1 MFKGT
6 TIKTDISPTTI
17 ADKNQSKYDVT
28 LKLIILL
35 QIKYIDIY
43 WKKHRKT
50 LIKVFFKSL
59 FRIFFEVNIINSK
72 HLIKTETKLPIAT
85 PTIPYLKT
93 RQKEINKFENA
104 STQEPLWVSLNLPAV
119 KARLL

>member
-43 WKKHRKT
+43 
-50 LIKVFFKSL
+50 
-59 FRIFFEVNIINSK
+59 
-72 HLIKTETKLPIAT
+72 
-85 PTIPYLKT
+85 
-93 RQKEINKFENA
+93 
-104 STQEPLWVSLNLPAV
+104 
-119 KARLL
+119 